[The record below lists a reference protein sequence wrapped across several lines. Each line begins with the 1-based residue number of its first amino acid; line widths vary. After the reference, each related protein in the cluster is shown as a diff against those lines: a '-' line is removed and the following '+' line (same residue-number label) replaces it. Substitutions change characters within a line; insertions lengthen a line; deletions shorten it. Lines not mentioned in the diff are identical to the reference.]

1 MSISVISGL
10 VWKEVIVS
18 TLWSLYYLDNTE
30 DTDRLV
36 KKIQNDKTIN
46 FASAMS
52 FLVFILLYTACMW
65 SVFTA
70 RIELWNKWGIIF
82 FAYPIIFAWII
93 SFVVYNILKVIFIH

>member
-1 MSISVISGL
+1 MSIAVISWL

-18 TLWSLYYLDNTE
+18 TLGSLYYLDNTE
-30 DTDRLV
+30 DTHRLV
-36 KKIQNDKTIN
+36 EKMKNDNTIN

-70 RIELWNKWGIIF
+70 RIELGNKWGTIF
-82 FAYPIIFAWII
+82 FIYPLIFAWII
-93 SFVVYNILKVIFIH
+93 SFIVYNGINFIF